1 MHAALEQINERT
13 TRLAAELKSGRP
25 LAWHHFILPPMAA
38 FGRTW
43 IGRGTIQE
51 GTDGFVKAWLAAI
64 ETMLLEMKIW
74 HLQHPAPLP
83 APGAAM
89 PRQQGIGPRT
99 AGTGQSAGSEPARE
113 PGHATTAQPVR
124 KPGEASSGEPR
135 RAEAKPAVEE
145 TAAASLSVIIITLN
159 EERHIAACLESVAW
173 AGEIVVVDSQSQDAT
188 AAIARQYTDR
198 LFIEKFRGYSGQKN
212 FALDQAHGEW
222 ILWLDADERVTPALA
237 AEIRRTIAANPAEAG
252 FEMPRR
258 AFFLGRWIR
267 HCGWYPGHVLRLFRR
282 DSGRFDDRQVHET
295 LLLQGRRGRLSADLD
310 HYTDDSLEHY
320 FWKFNRYTSLAAGEV
335 AARKKKIGVGTILL
349 RPLHA
354 LIKMYLLKQGF
365 RDGVPGLMLCLL
377 SAAYVAAKYAKA
389 REAARVAD
397 AK

>member
-1 MHAALEQINERT
+1 MSGTSLHTALELINERT
-13 TRLAAELKSGRP
+13 TRLAVNLVPGRQI
-25 LAWHHFILPPMAA
+25 AWHQFLLPPLAA
-38 FGRTW
+38 FGRSW
-43 IGRGTIQE
+43 IGRGRCFR
-51 GTDGFVKAWLAAI
+51 GTAGLIAAWLEAL
-64 ETMLLEMKIW
+64 EVMLLRMKVW
-74 HLQHPAPLP
+74 HLQHPLATQVSGLARPL
-83 APGAAM
+83 
-89 PRQQGIGPRT
+89 Q
-99 AGTGQSAGSEPARE
+99 AGTGQSDM
-113 PGHATTAQPVR
+113 
-124 KPGEASSGEPR
+124 
-135 RAEAKPAVEE
+135 RAEERDTGLPNANPA
-145 TAAASLSVIIITLN
+145 AAGASTASLSVIVITLN

-188 AAIARQYTDR
+188 AAIARQYTDH

-222 ILWLDADERVTPALA
+222 ILWLDADERVTPELA
-237 AEIRRTIAANPAEAG
+237 AEIRRTIATEPVEAG
-252 FEMPRR
+252 FEIPRR

-295 LLLQGRRGRLSADLD
+295 LLLQGRRGRLTADLD

-335 AARKKKIGVGTILL
+335 AARKKRIGGVTIIF
-349 RPLHA
+349 RPLHTWV
-354 LIKMYLLKQGF
+354 KMYLLKQGF
-365 RDGVPGLMLCLL
+365 RDGAHGLMLCLL

-389 REAARVAD
+389 REAAVA